1 MKPAREPAT
10 DNRQTYFV
18 SSQTW
23 GRRRLFQ
30 IDRWARLFLETLYHY
45 RGSAYLLHE
54 FVIMPDHFHALLT
67 PRTSLKRAMQF
78 IKGGFSRRAK
88 VAFGSNLEI
97 WQRGFSERRIRDA
110 ADFHR
115 HLEYIYQNPVAKRL
129 AAEPQDYPYSS
140 ARAEFPRDPVP
151 QRLKP
156 FVIEA
161 SNGTAKAVPLQR
173 IDRKERVGSCQEAR
187 SSNSERLLK
196 GGRNI
201 EAVILVGYM
210 GAGKTSVGQALASRL
225 GWRFVDLDDRIQSRE
240 GRSIAEIFRDSGE
253 RAFRAAESRAL
264 GELLAELPSAGG
276 TVAALGG
283 GAFAQEE
290 NAAAIRRS
298 GHAVVFLDAE
308 IGELRRRCAQAGAA
322 RPLYQD
328 ENQFRQLYER
338 RLGAY
343 MKADFCVDTTGK
355 SIAQVALEIASIL
368 QGEGS
373 NDVSQ

>member
-1 MKPAREPAT
+1 
-10 DNRQTYFV
+10 
-18 SSQTW
+18 
-23 GRRRLFQ
+23 
-30 IDRWARLFLETLYHY
+30 
-45 RGSAYLLHE
+45 
-54 FVIMPDHFHALLT
+54 
-67 PRTSLKRAMQF
+67 MQF
-78 IKGGFSRRAK
+78 MKGGFSRRAK
-88 VAFGSNLEI
+88 VAFESNLEI
-97 WQRGFSERRIRDA
+97 WQRGFSDHRIHP

-115 HLEYIYQNPVAKRL
+115 HLEYIYPNPVAKRL

-140 ARAEFPRDPVP
+140 ARAEFPGDHIPE
-151 QRLKP
+151 QLKP
-156 FVIEA
+156 LGIEGR
-161 SNGTAKAVPLQR
+161 NGTAKVVPLQG
-173 IDRKERVGSCQEAR
+173 IDRREGVGSCEEAG
-187 SSNSERLLK
+187 SSNSERVLK
-196 GGRNI
+196 GGRNTG
-201 EAVILVGYM
+201 AVILVGYM

-264 GELLAELPSAGG
+264 SELLAELPSAGG

-283 GAFAQEE
+283 GAFAQEK

-298 GHAVVFLDAE
+298 GHVVVFLDAE
-308 IGELRRRCAQAGAA
+308 IGELRRRCAQAGAV

-338 RLGAY
+338 RRSAY

-368 QGEGS
+368 QGDGS
-373 NDVSQ
+373 NDASQ